1 VTLSKLASIAHV
13 SVSTVSKAFSMSPE
27 VSDETRELIFDI
39 AKEHGCF
46 KKYYNAKYSRY
57 VIAVICPEF
66 RSRHYSRYTSLLQ
79 KELSK
84 YNCEICVTATD
95 FLRKNKKNLVE
106 YYDKYTR
113 VDGMIIIDQTAD
125 MVLTDELPVVIMGAR
140 AVGTKG
146 AFVVRN
152 TDDAH
157 KQAIEH
163 FVEKG
168 VKDIAFISEKHT
180 VGKRD
185 FFVRTMKKLV
195 GQVDED
201 FVVTVDERFEHGG
214 YLAMKKIME
223 SGKVPRA
230 VICGYDNMAIG
241 AIRCI
246 LDRGLRVP
254 QDVAVVGM
262 DDNTESMYLNPPLAS
277 INPHVEEMCA
287 LAVDSLMKKI
297 EGEPVERRRVVK
309 AELIL
314 RESAEV

>member
-1 VTLSKLASIAHV
+1 MTLSKLASIAHV

-27 VSDETRELIFDI
+27 VSEETRELIFDI

-95 FLRKNKKNLVE
+95 FLRKNKKNVVE

-125 MVLTDELPVVIMGAR
+125 LVLTDELPVVIMGAK
-140 AVGTKG
+140 TMSNKG
-146 AFVVRN
+146 AFVVRDSN
-152 TDDAH
+152 AAIR
-157 KQAIEH
+157 QAIDH
-163 FVEKG
+163 FINNG

-180 VGKRD
+180 ASKRD
-185 FFVRTMKKLV
+185 FFVRTMNKLV
-195 GQVDED
+195 GGTDED
-201 FVVTVDERFEHGG
+201 FVVTVDERFEQGG
-214 YLAMKKIME
+214 YLAMETILN

-262 DDNTESMYLNPPLAS
+262 DDNTESRYLNPPLAS
-277 INPHVEEMCA
+277 INPHVKEMCA
-287 LAVDSLMKKI
+287 LAVDSLMKLIK
-297 EGEPVERRRVVK
+297 GEPVERRRVVK
-309 AELIL
+309 AELVL

>member
-1 VTLSKLASIAHV
+1 MTLSKLASIAHV

-27 VSDETRELIFDI
+27 VSEETRELIFDI
-39 AKEHGCF
+39 AREHGCF
-46 KKYYNAKYSRY
+46 KKFYNAKYSRY

-95 FLRKNKKNLVE
+95 FLRKNKRNVVE

-125 MVLTDELPVVIMGAR
+125 LVLTDELPVVIMGAR
-140 AVGTKG
+140 AIGTKG
-146 AFVVRN
+146 AFVIRN

-157 KQAIEH
+157 KEAIEH
-163 FVEKG
+163 FVKNG
-168 VKDIAFISEKHT
+168 VTDIAFISEKHT
-180 VGKRD
+180 MGKRD
-185 FFVRTMKKLV
+185 YFVRTMKRLV
-195 GQVDED
+195 GEVDED
-201 FVVTVDERFEHGG
+201 FVVTVDERFEQGG
-214 YLAMKKIME
+214 YIAMEKILK

-241 AIRCI
+241 AVRCV

-254 QDVAVVGM
+254 EDVAFVGM
-262 DDNTESMYLNPPLAS
+262 DDNTESKYLNPPLAS
-277 INPHVEEMCA
+277 INPHVKEMCA
-287 LAVDSLMKKI
+287 LAVDSLMRLIK
-297 EGEPVERRRVVK
+297 GEAVERRRVVK
-309 AELIL
+309 AELVL